1 MSAPA
6 TQSVVDW
13 DNVSQWFAAFVMS
26 LVALVALF
34 KEEIVKRWRR
44 PILDLSLRVT
54 PPDCYKTES
63 RYLRPGPRDNV
74 PIRGF
79 GKWHVANC
87 YYFRLWVDNHGK
99 TRAERVQV
107 FATKLHHL
115 RADGKFVEDKHF
127 LPLNLCWSHSE
138 DHPEVFAEG
147 ISPHMGKHCDLGRIM
162 DPKKRVDFADIE
174 GFAKEKCLFELA
186 VEFPSAT
193 RSHLLQPGVYR
204 LELKIAAGNVAPKDK
219 TVELTVTDNWF
230 DEEEVM
236 FRDGIGLRL
245 VA

>member
-1 MSAPA
+1 MLAPT
-6 TQSVVDW
+6 TQSAIDW
-13 DNVSQWFAAFVMS
+13 GNVSSWVAALVMS

-87 YYFRLWVDNHGK
+87 YYLRLWVDNRGK

-127 LPLNLCWSHSE
+127 LPLNLCGRTARTILR
-138 DHPEVFAEG
+138 F
-147 ISPHMGKHCDLGRIM
+147 SPKAYHRTWESI
-162 DPKKRVDFADIE
+162 VI
-174 GFAKEKCLFELA
+174 
-186 VEFPSAT
+186 
-193 RSHLLQPGVYR
+193 
-204 LELKIAAGNVAPKDK
+204 
-219 TVELTVTDNWF
+219 
-230 DEEEVM
+230 
-236 FRDGIGLRL
+236 
-245 VA
+245 